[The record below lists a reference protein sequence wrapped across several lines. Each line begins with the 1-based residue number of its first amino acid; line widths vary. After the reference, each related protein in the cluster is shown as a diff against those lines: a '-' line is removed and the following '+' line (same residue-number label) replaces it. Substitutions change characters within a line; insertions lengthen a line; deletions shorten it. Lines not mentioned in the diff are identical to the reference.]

1 MYCYPEEIDDELI
14 ESIKNLDKVCKY
26 IDMPIQHI
34 SDNVLKMMGRR
45 TTGKDIKAIIRKLR
59 KEIPK
64 IVIRTSL
71 IAGFPGET
79 EEEHKELVEF
89 LKKFRLEKVGVFTYS
104 KEEGTP
110 AAKMKPQVLK
120 RVKEAWRKELMLT
133 QQGIVFEENEK
144 LVGKKFDVI
153 IEGKL
158 TDENVYVG
166 RTYRDAP
173 DIDGYCFIKS
183 DKDLVLGD
191 TVNVKI
197 EKASGYDLIAS
208 EV

>member
-1 MYCYPEEIDDELI
+1 M
-14 ESIKNLDKVCKY
+14 
-26 IDMPIQHI
+26 
-34 SDNVLKMMGRR
+34 
-45 TTGKDIKAIIRKLR
+45 
-59 KEIPK
+59 
-64 IVIRTSL
+64 
-71 IAGFPGET
+71 
-79 EEEHKELVEF
+79 
-89 LKKFRLEKVGVFTYS
+89 FTYS

-144 LVGKKFDVI
+144 LVGKKFAVI

>member
-1 MYCYPEEIDDELI
+1 MIIWFYLFIFL
-14 ESIKNLDKVCKY
+14 K
-26 IDMPIQHI
+26 
-34 SDNVLKMMGRR
+34 DNAL
-45 TTGKDIKAIIRKLR
+45 LR
-59 KEIPK
+59 K
-64 IVIRTSL
+64 
-71 IAGFPGET
+71 
-79 EEEHKELVEF
+79 HKL
-89 LKKFRLEKVGVFTYS
+89 
-104 KEEGTP
+104 
-110 AAKMKPQVLK
+110 
-120 RVKEAWRKELMLT
+120 
-133 QQGIVFEENEK
+133 FEENEK
-144 LVGKKFDVI
+144 LVGKKFAVI